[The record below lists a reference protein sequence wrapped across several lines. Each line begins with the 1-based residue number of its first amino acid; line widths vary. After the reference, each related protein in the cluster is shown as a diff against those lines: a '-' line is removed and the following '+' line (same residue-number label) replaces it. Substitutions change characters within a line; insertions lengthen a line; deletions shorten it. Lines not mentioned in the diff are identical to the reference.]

1 MFNLSNQEKIVIIV
15 LLILIIVGVGIF
27 LNKNINREDNFIV
40 NRASDISENNPVIQK
55 EVPPLI
61 IHITGAVKNPG
72 VYQLKSTDRIVD
84 AVKIAG
90 GATEEAN
97 LDLINLAALLR
108 DGQKITVPS
117 KTYNENGEEINKNID
132 NNAEVMYSSS
142 SSSGSISGKI
152 NINTANAIVLQ
163 ALPGIGPVLS
173 ERIVEYRNQN
183 GFFEVI
189 DDIKDVSGIAEK
201 KYEGIKD
208 LICVQ

>member
-1 MFNLSNQEKIVIIV
+1 MFNFSNQEKITIILLLIVII
-15 LLILIIVGVGIF
+15 IGGGIF
-27 LNKNINREDNFIV
+27 LYKNINSEDNFTINSV
-40 NRASDISENNPVIQK
+40 SDISENSPAIQK

-61 IHITGAVKNPG
+61 VHITGAVKNPG

-90 GATEEAN
+90 GETEEAN
-97 LDLINLAALLR
+97 LDLINLAALLK
-108 DGQKITVPS
+108 DGQKIIVPY
-117 KTYNENGEEINKNID
+117 KIYNENGEETNKNIN
-132 NNAEVMYSSS
+132 NNAEVMYS

-152 NINTANAIVLQ
+152 NINTTNAIMLQ

-173 ERIVEYRNQN
+173 ERIIEYRNQN
-183 GFFEVI
+183 GLFGII

-201 KYEGIKD
+201 KFEGIKD

>member
-1 MFNLSNQEKIVIIV
+1 MFNLSNQEKITII
-15 LLILIIVGVGIF
+15 LILILIIIGGGVV
-27 LNKNINREDNFIV
+27 LYKNINSEDSFTI
-40 NRASDISENNPVIQK
+40 NRDSDISENSPAIQK

-61 IHITGAVKNPG
+61 IHITGAVKSPG

-97 LDLINLAALLR
+97 LDLINLAALLK
-108 DGQKITVPS
+108 DGQKIIVPS
-117 KTYNENGEEINKNID
+117 KIYNENGEETNKNID

-142 SSSGSISGKI
+142 SGSISGEI
-152 NINTANAIVLQ
+152 NINTANATMLQ

-173 ERIVEYRNQN
+173 ERIIEYRNQN
-183 GFFEVI
+183 GLFGII

-201 KYEGIKD
+201 KFEGIKD

>member
-1 MFNLSNQEKIVIIV
+1 MFNFSNQEKITIILLLIVII
-15 LLILIIVGVGIF
+15 IGGGIF
-27 LNKNINREDNFIV
+27 LYKNINSEDNFTINSV
-40 NRASDISENNPVIQK
+40 SDISENSPAIQK

-61 IHITGAVKNPG
+61 VHITGAVKNPG

-90 GATEEAN
+90 GETEEAN
-97 LDLINLAALLR
+97 LDLINLAALLK
-108 DGQKITVPS
+108 DGQKIIVPY
-117 KTYNENGEEINKNID
+117 KIYNENGEETNKNID
-132 NNAEVMYSSS
+132 NNAEVMYS

-152 NINTANAIVLQ
+152 NINTANTITLQ

-173 ERIVEYRNQN
+173 ERIIEYRNQN
-183 GFFEVI
+183 GLFGII

-201 KYEGIKD
+201 KFEGIKD